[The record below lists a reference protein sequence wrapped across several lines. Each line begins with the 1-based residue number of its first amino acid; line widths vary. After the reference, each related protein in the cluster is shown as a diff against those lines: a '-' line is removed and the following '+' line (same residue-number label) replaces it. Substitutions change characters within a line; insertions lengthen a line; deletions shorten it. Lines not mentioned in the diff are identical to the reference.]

1 MLSLNELVKLT
12 PEEREAAFEAHAEE
26 FNRPLYTTKPK
37 PREHT
42 GGMMVK
48 MMIEAAE
55 RGRG

>member
-26 FNRPLYTTKPK
+26 VTRPLYTTKPK
-37 PREHT
+37 LCENI

-48 MMIEAAE
+48 MIIEAAE
-55 RGRG
+55 RRRE

>member
-12 PEEREAAFEAHAEE
+12 PEEREAAFEAHTEE
-26 FNRPLYTTKPK
+26 VTRPLYITKPK
-37 PREHT
+37 PCENI

-55 RGRG
+55 RRRE

>member
-26 FNRPLYTTKPK
+26 VTRPLYTTKPK
-37 PREHT
+37 PAGMI

-48 MMIEAAE
+48 ILIEAAE
-55 RGRG
+55 RERG